1 MQLPLVLTTLLMGL
15 AGGPHCIAMCG
26 AACASLQ
33 QASIQSSPIHTSQ
46 IQSPPIWQFHAG
58 RVIGY
63 ATLGAL
69 AASSINGLAWFSSQ
83 TSALH
88 PLWTF
93 FHVLVLAWGL
103 VLLIFARQPTWA
115 DDFGRKVWKQAKT
128 LSNLP
133 GGVVVTGA
141 LWALMP
147 CGLLYSAL
155 LVASLNANAV
165 NGALSMAS
173 FALGTSVSLMLGPIL
188 WLKLKNGKLWITEDA
203 SMRLAGLLLAVAAG
217 WAIWMDV
224 MHNTKIWCD

>member
-33 QASIQSSPIHTSQ
+33 QSSTKGWQ
-46 IQSPPIWQFHAG
+46 IWQFHAG
-58 RVIGY
+58 RLCGY
-63 ATLGAL
+63 AALGAL
-69 AASSINGLAWFSSQ
+69 AAGSINGLAWFSSQ
-83 TSALH
+83 TNALH

-115 DDFGRKVWKQAKT
+115 EDFGRKVWREARK

-133 GGVVVTGA
+133 GGVFITGV

-165 NGALSMAS
+165 NGALSMTT
-173 FALGTSVSLMLGPIL
+173 FAVGTSVSLMLGPLL
-188 WLKLKNGKLWITEDA
+188 WLKLKNSKIGVTEDT
-203 SMRLAGLLLAVAAG
+203 SMRLAGLLLAAAAG
-217 WAIWMDV
+217 WAIWMDL
-224 MHNTKIWCD
+224 MHNTKIWCI

>member
-1 MQLPLVLTTLLMGL
+1 MQLPLVLITLLMGL

-33 QASIQSSPIHTSQ
+33 QSSVQRPR
-46 IQSPPIWQFHAG
+46 IWQFHSG
-58 RVIGY
+58 RLIGY
-63 ATLGAL
+63 AALGAL

-83 TSALH
+83 TNALH

-103 VLLIFARQPTWA
+103 VLVIFARQPSWA
-115 DDFGRKVWKQAKT
+115 DDFGRKVWKEARKI
-128 LSNLP
+128 SNVP
-133 GGVVVTGA
+133 GGTFMTGV

-173 FALGTSVSLMLGPIL
+173 FAIGTSVSLMLGPLL
-188 WLKLKNGKLWITEDA
+188 WLKLKNGKLGVTEDT
-203 SMRLAGLLLAVAAG
+203 SMRLAGLLLASAAG
-217 WAIWMDV
+217 WAIWMDL

>member
-1 MQLPLVLTTLLMGL
+1 MQSPLVVTTFLMGL

-33 QASIQSSPIHTSQ
+33 QSSAHGWQ
-46 IQSPPIWQFHAG
+46 IWQFHAG
-58 RVIGY
+58 RLLGY

-69 AASSINGLAWFSSQ
+69 AAGSVKSLAWFSSQ
-83 TSALH
+83 TNALH

-103 VLLIFARQPTWA
+103 ILLIYARQPSWA
-115 DDFGRKVWKQAKT
+115 DDFGRKVWTQVRK
-128 LSNLP
+128 LSNRP
-133 GGVVVTGA
+133 GGVFITGM

-155 LVASLNANAV
+155 LVASLNANAI
-165 NGALSMAS
+165 NGALSMAT
-173 FALGTSVSLMLGPIL
+173 FALGTSVSLMLGPLL

-203 SMRLAGLLLAVAAG
+203 SMRLAGLLLAAAAG
-217 WAIWMDV
+217 WAIWMDL
-224 MHNTKIWCD
+224 MHNTKVWCN